1 MKNSLS
7 INNYLYQRVGNYF
20 TMEILTNQLHNNC
33 KLICHHYKQL
43 SIELLESIYEQLQIT
58 KSIKK
63 EANLQPD
70 QSAIKN
76 SSISFKLNNKLIL
89 ISTEDTIVNLREQLE
104 DGQFKMGIVEDEI
117 EELKQ
122 RLYFLKNDCNEEKL
136 KIQFELI
143 DLQLKHYHLKSLTE
157 LIRENLNRR
166 NEKGEIKDEQVGMF
180 SCLSP
185 LKHTPKTVLKKN
197 KKSIEMNS
205 FTPLPSRVSSIS
217 LEDDD
222 SSDSQDRDSE
232 AFLK

>member
-1 MKNSLS
+1 M
-7 INNYLYQRVGNYF
+7 YQRVGNYF
-20 TMEILTNQLHNNC
+20 TMEILTNQLHSNC

-58 KSIKK
+58 KTVKK
-63 EANLQPD
+63 EVNLQSD
-70 QSAIKN
+70 QSTGIKN
-76 SSISFKLNNKLIL
+76 SFITFKLNNKLIL
-89 ISTEDTIVNLREQLE
+89 ISTEHTIVNLKEQLE

-143 DLQLKHYHLKSLTE
+143 DLQLKHYHLKCLIE
-157 LIRENLNRR
+157 LIGENLNRK
-166 NEKGEIKDEQVGMF
+166 NEKGEMKDEQVGMF

-197 KKSIEMNS
+197 KKLIEMNS
-205 FTPLPSRVSSIS
+205 FTPLPTRVSSIS

-222 SSDSQDRDSE
+222 SSDNQDRDSE